1 MENFGKKHW
10 RGGGLKFSVTP
21 LPCTILNGTALKN
34 PVSFSFKSYLL
45 FTSTLQYDLI
55 VHNDEK
61 SLQNILKCV
70 EVCLHV
76 KHMASINYR
85 PMINHFCALNNVF
98 SSSPHRKKVWK
109 FILKKCLC
117 FIYLRLQETRI
128 VQKFFKMLI
137 FMNTNTNTNA
147 CRLSI
152 CSHVLAN
159 DTLVEKSN

>member
-1 MENFGKKHW
+1 MDHFWKKHW

-109 FILKKCLC
+109 FILKKMSLFHLPEITRNPYCSEV
-117 FIYLRLQETRI
+117 FQNVNIYEYEYEYECMQI
-128 VQKFFKMLI
+128 VNLFSCARQ
-137 FMNTNTNTNA
+137 
-147 CRLSI
+147 
-152 CSHVLAN
+152 
-159 DTLVEKSN
+159 